1 MLSGLSLGMTGA
13 PGSAVVAGR
22 LRQGE
27 RPCDKWVEGSIVEV
41 WGMIQISRLCFS
53 LIGGDVCLPIKE
65 YFWWKIRK
73 RFGVTPPK
81 TNMELEI
88 TPLEKEKHLQTTN
101 FWVPC

>member
-41 WGMIQISRLCFS
+41 WGMIRIPRLFFF
-53 LIGGDVCLPIKE
+53 CLVAMFASPARNILVE
-65 YFWWKIRK
+65 D
-73 RFGVTPPK
+73 
-81 TNMELEI
+81 
-88 TPLEKEKHLQTTN
+88 
-101 FWVPC
+101 

>member
-41 WGMIQISRLCFS
+41 WGMIQIPRLFFFAWWR
-53 LIGGDVCLPIKE
+53 CLP
-65 YFWWKIRK
+65 
-73 RFGVTPPK
+73 
-81 TNMELEI
+81 L
-88 TPLEKEKHLQTTN
+88 LQGILL
-101 FWVPC
+101 VED